1 MLLLFCLS
9 FVFTPPSRQSL
20 VTSGQQ
26 QQQQQQ
32 VLSNEITYHCKN
44 GELTKFLF
52 KNRTHWLP
60 QRMAN
65 WMKQFHQTMLCRWG
79 RSSANEEYTRSK
91 MNAIKYRRFIIF
103 IKFDSATLSPGAVRS
118 TFYLWPLLMKFVKD
132 AMLMDPSP
140 FRYLNQVAMRDACS
154 EESHATERG
163 YIPSAGHNCKR
174 CPIGFPR
181 FYFFSIFHLKL
192 STWNLHF
199 TINQTAED
207 TRNNQVGLEING
219 GKGSPTPAHLRT
231 WFANFTSFF
240 PCRIFF
246 CAFPLCSRACIF
258 LLFVLKQWDI
268 FREFERHL

>member
-20 VTSGQQ
+20 VTSG
-26 QQQQQQ
+26 QQQQQ

-118 TFYLWPLLMKFVKD
+118 TFYLWPLLMKFAKD

-181 FYFFSIFHLKL
+181 FYFFLFFIWNSRHEICISQSTKRRKILAITRLVWRSMGQKALLHPPIFAHGLPISPL
-192 STWNLHF
+192 FFLAGLFFVRFLCVRARVFFFYSCWNSG
-199 TINQTAED
+199 TYSGNS
-207 TRNNQVGLEING
+207 
-219 GKGSPTPAHLRT
+219 K
-231 WFANFTSFF
+231 
-240 PCRIFF
+240 
-246 CAFPLCSRACIF
+246 
-258 LLFVLKQWDI
+258 DI
-268 FREFERHL
+268 YK